1 MCVAVEE
8 LSRLN
13 TLPSAASDEA
23 MDEAASHEAP
33 LSDGQAEM
41 TSVPDM
47 PKMEVCRCTQLS
59 KSSAGV
65 LIGRL

>member
-1 MCVAVEE
+1 
-8 LSRLN
+8 
-13 TLPSAASDEA
+13 

-41 TSVPDM
+41 TGVPDM
-47 PKMEVCRCTQLS
+47 PKMEVCCSTQLS